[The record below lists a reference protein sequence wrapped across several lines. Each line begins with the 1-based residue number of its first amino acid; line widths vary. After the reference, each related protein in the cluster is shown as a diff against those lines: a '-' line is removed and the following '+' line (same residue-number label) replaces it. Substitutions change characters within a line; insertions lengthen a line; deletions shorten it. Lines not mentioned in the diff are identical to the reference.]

1 MNVTSWNCQGSTSKG
16 FSGLMKDM
24 MKKNNSNFVILLE
37 THISG
42 VKTKSVIRKT
52 GLKGS
57 FVEEASGFFG
67 GIWCLWDD
75 NDWRMKVL
83 RTTNQYV
90 HMKVR
95 WCHH

>member
-1 MNVTSWNCQGSTSKG
+1 MNVTSWNCKGSTSKG

-24 MKKNNSNFVILLE
+24 MKKNNSTFVILLE

-75 NDWRMKVL
+75 NDWRIIL
-83 RTTNQYV
+83 FSLNLS
-90 HMKVR
+90 
-95 WCHH
+95 WDISIFCG